1 MTKTAPTRKERAVL
15 RAREA
20 LARGEEKLLER
31 LRLAQEAL
39 GDDCSHPKTIKYQW
53 QTKGSQAMG
62 RTGERCVLCD
72 RKRPFAG
79 RGRWMKP
86 H

>member
-1 MTKTAPTRKERAVL
+1 MKRLAPTRKERAVINA
-15 RAREA
+15 RAQ
-20 LARGEEKLLER
+20 LARVEERALER

-39 GDDCSHPKTIKYQW
+39 GDECSHPQTIKYQW

-72 RKRPFAG
+72 KRRPFAG
-79 RGRWMKP
+79 RGRWRS
-86 H
+86 

>member
-1 MTKTAPTRKERAVL
+1 MNRLAPTRKERAVL

-31 LRLAQEAL
+31 LRVTQEAL
-39 GDDCSHPKTIKYQW
+39 GDDCSHPRTIKYQW
-53 QTKGSQAMG
+53 QTKGSQAMS

-72 RKRPFAG
+72 KKRPFAG
-79 RGRWMKP
+79 RGRWRRT
-86 H
+86 